1 MRAKKHVLD
10 NSSCHTLDRANLR
23 AQKDICGIGKSNEE
37 WRFAVDQQFN
47 VTHWP
52 YIQSSSNYHCVQSFF
67 EDSYINMS
75 VDSARMLALSATV
88 ILGLIH
94 L

>member
-1 MRAKKHVLD
+1 M
-10 NSSCHTLDRANLR
+10 N
-23 AQKDICGIGKSNEE
+23 NEE

-52 YIQSSSNYHCVQSFF
+52 YIQSSTNYHCVQSFF

-75 VDSARMLALSATV
+75 VDAAHSLTQAAAIVL
-88 ILGLIH
+88 LGLIH
-94 L
+94 TL